1 MFTRRLI
8 RMAIPAAAGV
18 AMLTSLASPAQATIH
33 PIVQSISCAAA
44 SAFANAPIADP
55 PGQTPEGLT
64 AEIMSVNPPFVTIS
78 FPTPLEFD
86 QSDFRALIA
95 TGFIDQVITNS
106 DGLVTALVVDLRNV
120 PPAVSGQGGAN
131 CANG

>member
-18 AMLTSLASPAQATIH
+18 AMLTSFASPAQATIH
-33 PIVQSISCAAA
+33 PIVQSINCAAA
-44 SAFANAPIADP
+44 AAFANAPIADP

-64 AEIMSVNPPFVTIS
+64 VEIMTVDPPFVTVS

-95 TGFIDQVITNS
+95 TGFVDEIVRNT
-106 DGLVTALVVDLRNV
+106 DGLVTALVVDLRNI
-120 PPAVSGQGGAN
+120 PAAASGEGGAH